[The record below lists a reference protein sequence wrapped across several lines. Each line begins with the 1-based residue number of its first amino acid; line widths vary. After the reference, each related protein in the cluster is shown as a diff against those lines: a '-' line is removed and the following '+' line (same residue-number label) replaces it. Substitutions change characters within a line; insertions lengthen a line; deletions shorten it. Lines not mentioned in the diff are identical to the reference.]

1 MPIPQAEP
9 DYGQDLSCK
18 EDLDPLLRTS
28 TGTTLM
34 GEVALRRVYTPLGGL
49 LSAPNALT
57 LDIRELVGEA
67 VRGESDIVT
76 IRARCQ
82 AALLDDERIFEA
94 TVAGEF
100 DFLTKTLTLT
110 LAGVGSRGP
119 FRLVLA
125 ASQVTVDVL
134 ESA

>member
-1 MPIPQAEP
+1 MPTPQAEP
-9 DYGQDLSCK
+9 DYGADLSCK
-18 EDLDPLLRTS
+18 DDLDPLLRVS
-28 TGTTLM
+28 TGVTLM

-67 VRGESDIVT
+67 IRGDSDVLT

-82 AALLDDERIFEA
+82 AALLDDERIFE
-94 TVAGEF
+94 VVVEGDF
-100 DFLTKTLTLT
+100 DFLTKTLALT
-110 LAGVGSRGP
+110 LAGVGSFGP

-125 ASQVTVDVL
+125 VTALTLDVL
-134 ESA
+134 ESS